1 MPVVAT
7 VAEKI
12 LREIVSRLELYDDAG
27 IVFDV
32 YREVTDPDRMTPTDY
47 QVVVKMLSN
56 TRTPELDRIGNPPV
70 LAYTMTVGLF
80 GQLAISESDL
90 EAIEG
95 HGFEIAG
102 RMVKAVVTNASWYT
116 MGSNAINSAIGDVVV
131 NGSETYQSGQVS
143 IVIVYRVRETDP
155 FTASG

>member
-7 VAEKI
+7 VAERI
-12 LREIVSRLELYDDAG
+12 IREIVERLELYDDAG
-27 IVFDV
+27 VVFDV
-32 YREVTDPDRMTPTDY
+32 YREVTDPDRMTPKKY
-47 QVVVKMLSN
+47 QVVVKMLGN

-80 GQLAISESDL
+80 GQLAISEADL
-90 EAIEG
+90 EAMEG

-102 RMVKAVVTNASWYT
+102 RMVKAIVTNASWYT
-116 MGSNAINSAIGDVVV
+116 MDSNAINSVIGDVVV
-131 NGSETYQSGQVS
+131 NGSDTYQSGQVS
-143 IVIVYRVRETDP
+143 LVIAYRVRETDP